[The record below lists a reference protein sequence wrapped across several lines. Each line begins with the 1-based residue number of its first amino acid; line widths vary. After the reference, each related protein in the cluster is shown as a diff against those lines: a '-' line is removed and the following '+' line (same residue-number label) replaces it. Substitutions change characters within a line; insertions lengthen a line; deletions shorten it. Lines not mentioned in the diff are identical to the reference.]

1 MSAVYTVG
9 GKATCSCGAVCD
21 RKDKLKRFLSR
32 HPKLCAQKEAN
43 KVFNKQLAQG
53 TRSVV
58 DDDWQHLSAEQK
70 EMVREML
77 RKK

>member
-1 MSAVYTVG
+1 MRVVCITDKWAS
-9 GKATCSCGAVCD
+9 CSCGTVS
-21 RKDKLKRFLSR
+21 KPGKLKRFLSR

-43 KVFNKQLAQG
+43 QVFNKQLAQG